1 MAFEAETADA
11 ARRWAFARWRREFG
25 FPDRIEDCPSV
36 PTPVKMTTDEIARKH
51 VIEHHLQS
59 IERHAKELRRI
70 LQEQS

>member
-1 MAFEAETADA
+1 
-11 ARRWAFARWRREFG
+11 
-25 FPDRIEDCPSV
+25 
-36 PTPVKMTTDEIARKH
+36 MTTDEIARKH